1 MIYHS
6 SFENAYLW
14 LPLIG
19 FMAGLIST
27 MIGGGGGGFFFIPVL
42 VFLFGV
48 PAHVA
53 VTTSLAATL
62 PVCLVGSIS
71 CYRKGL
77 LDLRL
82 GLLMSAGGILGALGG
97 ASFTS
102 LITHQQLIILYGIY
116 SVILSLIVLRGIRSE
131 KRDKANGVENAD
143 DTKLQ
148 RIVKGTS
155 YGFLAGVITSTSGAT
170 GATPVQ
176 AGLFAMRKP
185 VKVVIGTS
193 LLVVLV
199 NTASALGAHF
209 IVGDIDLTLV
219 GFLTAGTIAGALI
232 GPIVIKG
239 AKLDNVDGP
248 IRFWFAIGMIL
259 FGIVMII
266 SAFIIKSPVPLP

>member
-1 MIYHS
+1 MIFHS

-19 FMAGLIST
+19 FLVGLIST

-77 LDLRL
+77 VDLRL

-102 LITHQQLIILYGIY
+102 LITHQQLIILYGVY
-116 SVILSLIVLRGIRSE
+116 SVILSFVVLKGIQRE
-131 KRDKANGVENAD
+131 KKDKTNGVDSVE

-148 RIVKGTS
+148 RFAKGTS
-155 YGFLAGVITSTSGAT
+155 YGFLAGVITASSGAT

-193 LLVVLV
+193 LMVVLV

-209 IVGDIDLTLV
+209 LVGNIDLTLV
-219 GFLTAGTIAGALI
+219 GFLTAGTIAGAMI
-232 GPIVIKG
+232 GPKVIKG
-239 AKLDNVDGP
+239 AKLEHVDGP

-259 FGIVMII
+259 FGIAIII
-266 SAFIIKSPVPLP
+266 SAFTITSSVPLP

>member
-1 MIYHS
+1 MIFHS
-6 SFENAYLW
+6 SFENTYLW

-19 FMAGLIST
+19 FLVGLIST
-27 MIGGGGGGFFFIPVL
+27 LIGGGGGGFFFIPVL

-62 PVCLVGSIS
+62 PICMVGSIS
-71 CYRKGL
+71 YYRKGL
-77 LDLRL
+77 VDLRL
-82 GLLMSAGGILGALGG
+82 GLMMSAGGIAGALIG

-102 LITHQQLIILYGIY
+102 LITHQQLIILYGLY
-116 SVILSLIVLRGIRSE
+116 SVILSLVVLKGIRQE
-131 KRDKANGVENAD
+131 KRGKANGVVVAE

-176 AGLFAMRKP
+176 AGLFAMWKP
-185 VKVVIGTS
+185 VKIVIGTS

-199 NTASALGAHF
+199 NTASALAAHF
-209 IVGDIDLTLV
+209 LVGNIDLTLV
-219 GFLTAGTIAGALI
+219 AFLTAGTIAGALI
-232 GPIVIKG
+232 GPKVIKG
-239 AKLDNVDGP
+239 ARLEHVDGP
-248 IRFWFAIGMIL
+248 IRFWFSIGMIL
-259 FGIVMII
+259 FGIAMII